1 MSQLLQI
8 MAVVADVRAKDS
20 TLKEWVL
27 HLDMGQKRAFGNGG
41 LSTAIQMVYR
51 FMAAKY

>member
-8 MAVVADVRAKDS
+8 MAVVGAKDS

-27 HLDMGQKRAFGNGG
+27 HLDMGQKRAFGDGG
-41 LSTAIQMVYR
+41 LSTAIQMAYR